1 MAHAHKA
8 DPTEVR
14 PHFITS
20 TIVDWLPVFVEPAY
34 CHIILDSLSYMRH
47 NRGLAV
53 HSYVIM
59 PTHIHAIVSPS
70 QGDLPGIM
78 RDFKKFTSR
87 SIFQLAEEQRRL
99 DLIRA
104 FQEAAVG
111 SLRVRFRVWQDG
123 YCPEIIRSRKFCD
136 QKRRYL
142 HANPVRKGLAEDPAE
157 WHFSSF
163 RAYGIGD
170 MEPFAVD
177 TINW

>member
-14 PHFITS
+14 PYFITS
-20 TIVDWLPVFVEPAY
+20 TIVNWLPIFTQPAY
-34 CHIILDSLSYMRH
+34 CLVVLDSLHFMRQS
-47 NRGLAV
+47 RGLAV
-53 HSYVIM
+53 HAYVIM
-59 PTHIHAIVSPS
+59 PTHMHAIVSPF

-87 SIFQLAEEQRRL
+87 SIFELAKNDGRL
-99 DLIRA
+99 DLTQA

-111 SLRVRFRVWQDG
+111 SLRARFRVWQDG
-123 YCPEIIRSRKFCD
+123 YCPEIIYSQKFCD
-136 QKRRYL
+136 QKRKYL
-142 HANPVRKGLAEDPAE
+142 HANPVRKGLVEDPAE

-170 MEPFAVD
+170 MEPVAVD
-177 TINW
+177 PIIW